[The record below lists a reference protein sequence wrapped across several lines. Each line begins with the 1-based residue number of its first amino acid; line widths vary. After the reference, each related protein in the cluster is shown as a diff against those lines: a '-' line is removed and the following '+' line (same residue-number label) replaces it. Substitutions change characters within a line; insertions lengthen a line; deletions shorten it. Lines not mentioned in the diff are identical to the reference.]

1 MNEGLPW
8 QRQIF
13 EAVPCSIALLML
25 GFGKLNPPKPLEF
38 SVIELQYRSRR
49 IWQARTKTDRESPCV
64 FLFVRPHIV
73 AWRVA
78 KPSNTRFSAVLRTCG
93 ARDRSNQCEEVW
105 NEGRATRDVHSSHSQ
120 CPIA

>member
-78 KPSNTRFSAVLRTCG
+78 KPSNTRFSAVLRTSEHEIVAISARKCG
-93 ARDRSNQCEEVW
+93 TS
-105 NEGRATRDVHSSHSQ
+105 RASRVERPAT
-120 CPIA
+120 